1 MFFFFLN
8 TFKIS
13 CIETFFDKLYS
24 IVRPQL
30 SRGNRP
36 KFCDIVRQKELHYR
50 DEEDRSESSEY
61 NYYRQQGHLLTRW
74 RKHSNARYPLFDS
87 PFLQNSNTID
97 KFFKFDKYS
106 LLILVHQSKLNN
118 WWNNFENRIIDFLW
132 YCYFLYRPKN
142 SRKSR

>member
-1 MFFFFLN
+1 MKPLIFRQSTLGVLFYF
-8 TFKIS
+8 
-13 CIETFFDKLYS
+13 CIPTCICLAVLKLFFDKLCS

-74 RKHSNARYPLFDS
+74 RKHSNARYPLFDFS
-87 PFLQNSNTID
+87 SLQNLNTID
-97 KFFKFDKYS
+97 KLFKFGG
-106 LLILVHQSKLNN
+106 IL
-118 WWNNFENRIIDFLW
+118 
-132 YCYFLYRPKN
+132 Y
-142 SRKSR
+142 